1 MEGGIQTRKPG
12 TRMRQKRKI
21 LIIDNENHLAALV
34 KLNLEQTGK
43 YEVCVANDG
52 EEGLQKALKEPPHLI
67 ILDLILPKITGEEVC
82 KKIRGEETTENIP
95 IIMVT
100 AKAST
105 VDAIIGKVIGAN
117 HYMTKPFQMD
127 ELLKN
132 IEEVL
137 GRQCEAL

>member
-1 MEGGIQTRKPG
+1 MQGKNR
-12 TRMRQKRKI
+12 I
-21 LIIDNENHLAALV
+21 LIIDDEKHLAALV
-34 KLNLEQTGK
+34 KLNLEQTGR
-43 YEVCVANDG
+43 YEVSVANDG
-52 EEGLQKALKEPPHLI
+52 EEGLRKALKDPPHLI

-82 KKIRGEETTENIP
+82 KKIRREETTENVP

-117 HYMTKPFQMD
+117 HYMTKPFQME
-127 ELLKN
+127 ELLHN

-137 GRQCEAL
+137 GRHCEAL

>member
-1 MEGGIQTRKPG
+1 MG
-12 TRMRQKRKI
+12 QKNKI
-21 LIIDNENHLAALV
+21 LIIDDEKHLAALI
-34 KLNLEQTGK
+34 KLNLEHTGK
-43 YEVCVANDG
+43 YEVSIANDG
-52 EEGLQKALKEPPHLI
+52 EEGLRKANQESPHLI

-82 KKIRGEETTENIP
+82 KKIRREEATEKIP

-105 VDAIIGKVIGAN
+105 TDAIIGKVIGAD

-127 ELLKN
+127 DLLKN

-137 GRQCEAL
+137 KRQ